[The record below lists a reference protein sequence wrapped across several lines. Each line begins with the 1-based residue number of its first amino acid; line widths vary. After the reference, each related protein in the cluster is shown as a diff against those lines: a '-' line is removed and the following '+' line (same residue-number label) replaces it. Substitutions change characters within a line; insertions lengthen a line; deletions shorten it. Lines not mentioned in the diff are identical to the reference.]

1 MENSTKQQTGSDE
14 GSNSTGNLFPDDKVR
29 LIGAYLKDPSNPL
42 KGRFRALFALNA
54 LATPL
59 AVELICDCFAD
70 TSVLLRHELAYCLG
84 QMQRE
89 EAIPKLRELLNNFQ
103 EHPMVRHEAGEA
115 LGAIGTDECARIV
128 KDFCQ
133 DSVSVVADTC
143 KIANLKMSNTDR
155 TKCRGKYASIDP
167 AARFEGSGPQDVK
180 TLRSI
185 LITDN
190 EEEKM
195 LYSRYAAMFELR
207 DIGSDEAIQA
217 LCDGLKCKN
226 PLLKHEVAFVL
237 GQLQNPISIPALEYG
252 LTDVKENE
260 MVRHECAEAL
270 GAIGTPECY
279 SILSKFLEDP
289 VDVVRESCI
298 VGLDI
303 CEYELSNSLH
313 YADGR
318 AIIAVEE
325 PGLK

>member
-1 MENSTKQQTGSDE
+1 MSTVDCNLNGTAETSSD
-14 GSNSTGNLFPDDKVR
+14 LFPEDKVR
-29 LIGAYLKDPSNPL
+29 LIGGYLKDAKNPL
-42 KGRFRALFALNA
+42 KGRFRALFTLNS

-59 AVELICDCFAD
+59 AVELICDCFGD
-70 TSVLLRHELAYCLG
+70 ESVLLKHELAYCLG

-89 EAIPKLRELLNNFQ
+89 EAIPKLRDLLSNFE

-115 LGAIGTDECARIV
+115 LGAIGTPICANIV
-128 KDFCQ
+128 KEFCN

-143 KIANLKMSNTDR
+143 KIANLKMSNLDR

-167 AARFEGSGPQDVK
+167 AARFEGSETRDVK
-180 TLRSI
+180 TLREI

-190 EEEKM
+190 EEDLI

-207 DIGSDEAIQA
+207 DIGTDQAILA

-237 GQLQNPISIPALEYG
+237 GQLQNPVSIEALEYG
-252 LTDVKENE
+252 LNDVKENE

-270 GAIGTPECY
+270 GAIGTPECFN
-279 SILSKFLEDP
+279 ILSKFLKDP

-303 CEYELSNSLH
+303 CEYEMSNSLN
-313 YADGR
+313 YADGG
-318 AIIAVEE
+318 AIIAAAVPTSTE
-325 PGLK
+325 